1 MSDQAHPPRQKLIE
15 LARPLVSSKEQGL
28 ESLNNQM
35 TDELQLGSF
44 QIGLYPD
51 LALYYLP
58 PVLQEYRSRYP
69 ETRIKVVASP
79 YQVLMR
85 LPEAGEV
92 DMALINAPEED
103 VTEVSFVH
111 LFDAQFNLL
120 AP

>member
-1 MSDQAHPPRQKLIE
+1 M
-15 LARPLVSSKEQGL
+15 SSKEQGL

-35 TDELQLGSF
+35 TDELQLGSVK
-44 QIGLYPD
+44 IGSYPD